1 MITEPKLEDRNAQPY
16 VGIRTQVPMKEFKG
30 VVPQLLGEVFAWLE
44 KQGVPP
50 AGAPFMRFHVI
61 NMAEKMDIE
70 MGGPGAGRE
79 AEEEEGCDPF
89 HDGKPHICDARR
101 FRAPECEPNRH
112 PGRMSEQPEEQRKS
126 IDNSGCDQQ
135 TARGPHNNADGT
147 DGLDESTDK
156 QERSQKAGW
165 RSLEQDTEKMDDGC
179 THRQEGSPVEESPS
193 LDTIGEQEREP
204 TRRSVIRDW
213 HCLDT
218 HS

>member
-16 VGIRTQVPMKEFKG
+16 VGIRTQVPMKEFKR

-50 AGAPFMRFHVI
+50 AGAP
-61 NMAEKMDIE
+61 
-70 MGGPGAGRE
+70 
-79 AEEEEGCDPF
+79 
-89 HDGKPHICDARR
+89 
-101 FRAPECEPNRH
+101 
-112 PGRMSEQPEEQRKS
+112 
-126 IDNSGCDQQ
+126 
-135 TARGPHNNADGT
+135 
-147 DGLDESTDK
+147 
-156 QERSQKAGW
+156 
-165 RSLEQDTEKMDDGC
+165 C